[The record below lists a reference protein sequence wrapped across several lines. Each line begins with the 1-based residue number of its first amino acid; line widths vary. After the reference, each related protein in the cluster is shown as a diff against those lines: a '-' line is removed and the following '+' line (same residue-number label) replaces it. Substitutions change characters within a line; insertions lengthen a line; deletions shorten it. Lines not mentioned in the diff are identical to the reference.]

1 MLTKEI
7 LREWVFP
14 MVGEYLGVPPGTAGL
29 PPNRIP
35 RQKGTVALEI
45 LWEAEVY
52 PAQPILPLQ
61 AWTEIVTYY
70 LQMAPDEPISRETE
84 PVSPTTTQFEV
95 LNPGHRTA
103 APFTTMTKIDALN
116 QRIYLGDSAERSL
129 TILDGDGVVVEKME
143 LGLQPTA
150 IDIRPGELWITAIG
164 FIYPSDHPQ
173 GRLVVAKR
181 DSSGTLTEP
190 DDVLRGLAR
199 PSFTSYADLNNDGH
213 DDVIMSEF
221 GNLVGHL
228 SWFENDGDGS
238 YTERLLNDHPGALSH
253 YVHDFNDDG
262 WLDIVVLMG
271 QAREG
276 VFIYYNLGNGEFQ
289 ESYEIQ
295 WPPTFGAAHMS
306 LLDFDGDGDMDVLT
320 ANGDNA
326 DYALIPKRYHG
337 VRLYLNDGGD
347 HFEQVFFYPQHGA
360 YKALAVDF
368 DKDGDRDIAAI
379 SFFPDYD
386 GSGGLESFVYLENQG
401 EMVFAASTFPE
412 ALEARWLT
420 MDAGDVD
427 GDGDA
432 DIALGGSVL
441 GAGKVP
447 QHLKQRWQ
455 EAAPSLLILKN
466 RLVAD

>member
-29 PPNRIP
+29 PRNKIP

-45 LWEAEVY
+45 LGEADVY
-52 PAQPILPLQ
+52 PPVPSLPLE
-61 AWTEIVTYY
+61 AWTAIVSYY
-70 LQMAPDEPISRETE
+70 LQTAPDEPIFRETE
-84 PVSPTTTQFEV
+84 PAISPTTPQFEV
-95 LNPGHRTA
+95 LNPGYRTA
-103 APFTTMTKIDALN
+103 APFTTLTKIDVLN

-129 TILDGDGVVVEKME
+129 TVLDGDGVVVEKME

-150 IDIRPGELWITAIG
+150 IDIRPDELWITAIG

-173 GRLVVAKR
+173 GRLVIVKR
-181 DSSGTLTEP
+181 DESGAIEP
-190 DDVLRGLAR
+190 DAVLRGLAR
-199 PSFTSYADLNNDGH
+199 PSFTSFADLNKDGH
-213 DDVIMSEF
+213 ADIIMSEF

-228 SWFENDGDGS
+228 SWFENVGDGS
-238 YTERLLNDHPGALSH
+238 YTERLLNDRPGALSH
-253 YVHDFNDDG
+253 YTHDFNGDG
-262 WLDIVVLMG
+262 WLDIITLMG
-271 QAREG
+271 QAKEG

-295 WPPTFGAAHMS
+295 WPPSFGAAHMS

-326 DYALIPKRYHG
+326 DYAAIAKRYHG
-337 VRLYLNDGGD
+337 VRLYLNDGGN
-347 HFEQVFFYPQHGA
+347 HFEQAFFYPQHGA

-386 GSGGLESFVYLENQG
+386 GVGGLESFVYLENLG
-401 EMVFAASTFPE
+401 DMAFTASTFPE
-412 ALEARWLT
+412 ALDARWLT

-432 DIALGGSVL
+432 DIVLGGSVL

-447 QHLKQRWQ
+447 KHLKQKWQ
-455 EAAPSLLILKN
+455 EGAPSLLILKN